1 MAILFNTGDWFT
13 LGHGNHFRKVELYQV
28 DWPGVDLRQMFV
40 AAAPYG
46 GPIAVVRDW
55 KQFVKVA
62 TSGKPVLKIFTCSGN
77 LLSTI
82 NWNSGNFLTMGW
94 TDTEELLCVQDDGLV
109 LSYDMFGKFQH
120 TFSMGQEVNDSKV
133 IDARIFQT
141 LSGTGVAV
149 MTTNHRI
156 FFVNNSKDPKTKLLP
171 EMPKSMLN
179 PSTWTM
185 LTEDRS
191 VLCLVVREKEIFR
204 ICHGDS
210 IVTPQSIQIQAEYN
224 RIEKIAISFNHMHV
238 ALCTD
243 TGHLWLG
250 SSDLKMNYCE
260 FDTGHNE
267 VPNKIEWCLDSNGD
281 GHAVVLSFSTV
292 LLIVGMN
299 GESNIYT
306 YDSSIHLVPEIDC
319 VRVLSNSYHEM
330 IQRVPKC
337 VNNIFGINIS
347 EPSSYLLMAQQKFQK
362 KSHESNEYLCFIG
375 DKLDVAVQ
383 ECIEAAGYEWD
394 PETQK
399 SLFRAAYF
407 GKGFIP
413 NHNPDFYVKM
423 SRIIRVLNNIR
434 HDTIGIPL
442 TLKQFSHINAK
453 VLLDRLVARKH
464 YGLAIQIA
472 KHLKLPEYRILEH
485 WAFHQVMQS
494 KADDIEVARR
504 ISDKFG
510 QSSVQGVSFCTIA
523 RKAHEVGKTKLAIML
538 LELEPRQNLRVP
550 LLLKLGEHKKALHAA
565 TQSGDTDLVYTVL
578 LQLKETT
585 QLADFQMTIRTF
597 PLAQNLYKKYC
608 SIHSPSALKD
618 IYTQEDDFLSQAEMT
633 IREGMQS
640 LQIDL
645 PVTANNY
652 KKAHKDIEA
661 ELCDETRKLQ
671 KIQKDLEKR
680 DRRFIG
686 LSLHDTIRQILLLGD
701 IKQAD
706 KLKSDFKVPD
716 RRYWWLR
723 LQVLAENDKW
733 DEIEKFS
740 KTKKSPIGYEP
751 FVEIAL
757 NHNNLTEA
765 KKYLPRCRDETKVKW
780 HIRAGLYREA
790 AFYAYE
796 QKDMQSL
803 LTIHRD
809 VTRLQQTE
817 IIGTVEDLMKNLT
830 ERK

>member
-1 MAILFNTGDWFT
+1 
-13 LGHGNHFRKVELYQV
+13 
-28 DWPGVDLRQMFV
+28 
-40 AAAPYG
+40 
-46 GPIAVVRDW
+46 
-55 KQFVKVA
+55 
-62 TSGKPVLKIFTCSGN
+62 
-77 LLSTI
+77 
-82 NWNSGNFLTMGW
+82 
-94 TDTEELLCVQDDGLV
+94 
-109 LSYDMFGKFQH
+109 
-120 TFSMGQEVNDSKV
+120 
-133 IDARIFQT
+133 
-141 LSGTGVAV
+141 
-149 MTTNHRI
+149 
-156 FFVNNSKDPKTKLLP
+156 
-171 EMPKSMLN
+171 MLN
-179 PSTWTM
+179 PTTWTM

-191 VLCLVVREKEIFR
+191 VLCLIIREKEIFR

-210 IVTPQSIQIQAEYN
+210 IVTPQAIQLQADYN
-224 RIEKIAISFNHMHV
+224 RIEKIAVSFNHMHV

-281 GHAVVLSFSTV
+281 GHAVVLTFDSV

-299 GESNIYT
+299 GESNVYT
-306 YDSSIHLVPEIDC
+306 YDPSIHLVPEIDC

-375 DKLDVAVQ
+375 NKLDVAVQ

-442 TLKQFSHINAK
+442 TLKQFNHLNAK

-485 WAFHQVMQS
+485 WAFHQVMQG

-504 ISDKFG
+504 ISEKFRH
-510 QSSVQGVSFCTIA
+510 SSVQGVSFCTIA
-523 RKAHEVGKTKLAIML
+523 RKAQEVGKTKMAIML

-550 LLLKLGEHKKALHAA
+550 LLLKLGENKKALLAA

-608 SIHSPSALKD
+608 LIHSPSALKD

-633 IREGMQS
+633 IREGTEN

-645 PVTANNY
+645 PVAANNY
-652 KKAHKDIEA
+652 KKVI
-661 ELCDETRKLQ
+661 
-671 KIQKDLEKR
+671 
-680 DRRFIG
+680 F
-686 LSLHDTIRQILLLGD
+686 SYSYS
-701 IKQAD
+701 
-706 KLKSDFKVPD
+706 KSCFK
-716 RRYWWLR
+716 
-723 LQVLAENDKW
+723 
-733 DEIEKFS
+733 
-740 KTKKSPIGYEP
+740 
-751 FVEIAL
+751 
-757 NHNNLTEA
+757 
-765 KKYLPRCRDETKVKW
+765 
-780 HIRAGLYREA
+780 
-790 AFYAYE
+790 
-796 QKDMQSL
+796 
-803 LTIHRD
+803 
-809 VTRLQQTE
+809 
-817 IIGTVEDLMKNLT
+817 
-830 ERK
+830 